1 MRQFHLRDHYFAD
14 LVRDDAGNL
23 TTSGNGWVRI
33 TSQAGIDAICASITN
48 GGEVWLNDKGQLCVS
63 GPAPAPGMVFDRQKG
78 WQADVQAQAAL
89 LVQAKENKLHAIAT
103 VAQDF
108 ISTAAGLTGIPAFE
122 QESWARQA
130 REAEA
135 WATDNNAETP
145 LLAGIAAAR
154 GVPLDLLRQKA
165 LSKSRA
171 YTTLTAAVAG
181 QRQALEDEVAACAD
195 VAAVEAVKVQFT
207 LPEAA

>member
-1 MRQFHLRDHYFAD
+1 MRERSRARTRHGLRPAKG
-14 LVRDDAGNL
+14 LAGGR
-23 TTSGNGWVRI
+23 TGTGGTPRA
-33 TSQAGIDAICASITN
+33 SQR
-48 GGEVWLNDKGQLCVS
+48 E
-63 GPAPAPGMVFDRQKG
+63 
-78 WQADVQAQAAL
+78 QAARHRHRRAGL
-89 LVQAKENKLHAIAT
+89 YQH
-103 VAQDF
+103 
-108 ISTAAGLTGIPAFE
+108 SGLTGIPAFE
-122 QESWARQA
+122 QESWAQQA

-135 WATDNNAETP
+135 WAADNNAETP

-181 QRQALEDEVAACAD
+181 QRQALEDAVTACAN

-207 LPEAA
+207 APEAA